1 MLILNLSLEGHT
13 LYAKLKGNLTKK
25 ETYKINHYI
34 IPYLQ
39 KNHISSFILD
49 CRDLKKVDS
58 EGRYVLLKTK
68 IILKKQQ
75 GKFLLCNVKNDIKE
89 SLMGYRMRIQ
99 NGKWVI

>member
-13 LYAKLKGNLTKK
+13 LYAKMKGNLTKK
-25 ETYKINHYI
+25 ETYKINHYV

-39 KNHISSFILD
+39 KNNISSFILD

-99 NGKWVI
+99 NGK